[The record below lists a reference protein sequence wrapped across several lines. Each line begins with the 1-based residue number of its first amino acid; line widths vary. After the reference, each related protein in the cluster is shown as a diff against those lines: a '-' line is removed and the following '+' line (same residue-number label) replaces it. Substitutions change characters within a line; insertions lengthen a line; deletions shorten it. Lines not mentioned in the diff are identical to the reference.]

1 MKLRK
6 SFIHEQPS
14 SRMLL
19 FLPCANQFPGR
30 FATNVSVLEQLS
42 RKGHDRGK
50 IVKQRRSFR
59 QIIAV
64 ELNVIVGEEDV
75 FSLCMWQGKVALARR
90 RASIKK
96 KRDLWML
103 LDAAFDVGDFVR
115 DGNDLPRRCRL
126 RQD

>member
-1 MKLRK
+1 
-6 SFIHEQPS
+6 
-14 SRMLL
+14 MLL

-90 RASIKK
+90 RAGIKK
-96 KRDLWML
+96 QRDLWIL
-103 LDAAFDVGDFVR
+103 LNAGFDVGNSIR

>member
-19 FLPCANQFPGR
+19 FLPCANQFPSR
-30 FATNVSVLEQLS
+30 FATNVSVPEQLP
-42 RKGHDRGK
+42 RKGHDSGK

-59 QIIAV
+59 KISAV
-64 ELNVIVGEEDV
+64 ELNVIVGKEDV
-75 FSLCMWQGKVALARR
+75 FPLCIGQDKFALARG

-96 KRDLWML
+96 QRDL
-103 LDAAFDVGDFVR
+103 
-115 DGNDLPRRCRL
+115 
-126 RQD
+126 

>member
-6 SFIHEQPS
+6 SFIDEQPS

-19 FLPCANQFPGR
+19 VLPCANQFPGL

-50 IVKQRRSFR
+50 IVKQRCSFPKLS
-59 QIIAV
+59 AV

-75 FSLCMWQGKVALARR
+75 FSLCIWHGKLALARR

-96 KRDLWML
+96 KRDLRML
-103 LDAAFDVGDFVR
+103 LNAK
-115 DGNDLPRRCRL
+115 NTPP
-126 RQD
+126 